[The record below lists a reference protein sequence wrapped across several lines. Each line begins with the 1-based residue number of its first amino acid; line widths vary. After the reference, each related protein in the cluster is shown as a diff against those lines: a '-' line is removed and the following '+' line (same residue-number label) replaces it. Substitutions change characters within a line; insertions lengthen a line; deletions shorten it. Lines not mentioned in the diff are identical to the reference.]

1 MDVDSPRELRR
12 SKRKRPKVSYVET
25 PDEIDWCFLTNSI
38 WTRASMEPDF
48 GSIEEISDMVFSGM
62 THQLG
67 TTEIELVRNDAQ
79 HSLLQKYFEKKLP
92 ERRILDLCKPG
103 HKGA

>member
-48 GSIEEISDMVFSGM
+48 GSIEEISDMVLSGM

-67 TTEIELVRNDAQ
+67 TTEIELVRNNAQ

-92 ERRILDLCKPG
+92 EPRNPRLMQAWTQ
-103 HKGA
+103 GA